1 MTLRQEIEKLR
12 DDFEKGDTLSQL
24 IAVTLTSILSRHTE
38 EATVQDWA
46 FILSNAIKHLKEEE
60 IAGLCFDL
68 YCRSSLQEVIDVKIN
83 THKAQQ
89 PNGTIADAQ
98 AVHEYGTQS
107 TAPSQRER
115 KMKKVQL
122 FFKVSDFESFV
133 NRTDIEIL
141 QVDVKAVEQSFC
153 FQEGFSAVV
162 FYHELNEELSKT
174 AGHVRP

>member
-115 KMKKVQL
+115 IATAV
-122 FFKVSDFESFV
+122 FVS
-133 NRTDIEIL
+133 IL
-141 QVDVKAVEQSFC
+141 SEKDKAIHIPTAASSSVY
-153 FQEGFSAVV
+153 SADALIA
-162 FYHELNEELSKT
+162 ELNKKT
-174 AGHVRP
+174 K